1 MRRATR
7 WSALRMSG
15 RDMGASTVRSD
26 ALSWSV
32 CCDAIMAAS
41 SETVAQSGPSFIP
54 EWICWLLVASLRPS
68 RVGVWPPCVNAFDR
82 HSISRPLTG
91 PPQKLIHCEYIV
103 REGCVF
109 QLRRSSPIGRG
120 LRLGEMSAQ
129 KMAGGEPRTWSAY
142 PRSDCSLVPVQSL
155 WKHRAASELRGQAGI
170 CLVRTTQESGV
181 LWLLL
186 RLLAIIQSDWGTE
199 IAKLPCEL
207 GQSASSSSAHLRALG
222 PVRRAAS
229 S

>member
-68 RVGVWPPCVNAFDR
+68 RVVVCPPCVNAFDR

-103 REGCVF
+103 HEGCIV
-109 QLRRSSPIGRG
+109 QLRRSSSTGRG
-120 LRLGEMSAQ
+120 LCPGEVSAR

-142 PRSDCSLVPVQSL
+142 PRSGCSLVAVQSL
-155 WKHRAASELRGQAGI
+155 WKYRAASELRGQAGI
-170 CLVRTTQESGV
+170 CSIRTKSGV

-186 RLLAIIQSDWGTE
+186 RLLAIIQPDWGTE
-199 IAKLPCEL
+199 IAELPCEIW
-207 GQSASSSSAHLRALG
+207 QSASSSSAHLRALAS
-222 PVRRAAS
+222 VRRAAS